1 MKKHCGY
8 WIKQCNKVLKEK
20 SSRNLVV
27 IPPSSLDSVPKPIVS
42 SLKFMLK
49 LDVIVFLVC
58 KLLY

>member
-1 MKKHCGY
+1 M
-8 WIKQCNKVLKEK
+8 
-20 SSRNLVV
+20 V
-27 IPPSSLDSVPKPIVS
+27 ITPSSLDSVPKPIVS